1 MIIETSYGDL
11 WFEIGRNGEHIPM
24 YSDRTCE
31 RAAIEA
37 FLRGDYGS
45 LTVDEIEFMRE
56 AAQDAGIRL

>member
-1 MIIETSYGDL
+1 MIPTPYSDL
-11 WFEIGRNGEHIPM
+11 WFEIGLNGEHIPM

-56 AAQDAGIRL
+56 SARDAGIRL